1 LTLRSAFED
10 VQEATLRALS
20 GMLERLRYLSTLRDA
35 QGGYEHWGLSR
46 VHGEMAAQK
55 ALGEAHRSTVS
66 RVLAT
71 PVRRL
76 IDDVVQSSRAAGVS
90 PSQYVEELRDH
101 GDRLMPADPGAGSVR
116 HLSAVLRALSSL
128 IKNRQ

>member
-10 VQEATLRALS
+10 VQETTLQALS

-35 QGGYEHWGLSR
+35 NGGYAHWGLSR
-46 VHGEMAAQK
+46 VHGEVAAQK
-55 ALGEAHRSTVS
+55 ALDEAHRSTMS

-76 IDDVVQSSRAAGVS
+76 LDDAVQSSRAAEVS
-90 PSQYVEELRDH
+90 PAQYVEKLRDD
-101 GDRLMPADPGAGSVR
+101 GDRLMPADPGAGSAR